1 MTNMQ
6 PNLDSRW
13 FCVKEIKGTDF
24 LFLKNQEI
32 GNIRV
37 TMEEKY
43 KRADT
48 VPGIRS
54 FHQLITIS
62 DSIISAKYV
71 PDDQYYTIQHFK
83 NQIELLL

>member
-1 MTNMQ
+1 
-6 PNLDSRW
+6 
-13 FCVKEIKGTDF
+13 
-24 LFLKNQEI
+24 
-32 GNIRV
+32 
-37 TMEEKY
+37 MEEKY

-62 DSIISAKYV
+62 DSIISVKYV

>member
-1 MTNMQ
+1 
-6 PNLDSRW
+6 
-13 FCVKEIKGTDF
+13 
-24 LFLKNQEI
+24 
-32 GNIRV
+32 
-37 TMEEKY
+37 MEEKY